1 MWLWFQDLVAGS
13 KVIVIR
19 GRGESLLFIITWK
32 VDNVT
37 NELITLAEVVVKHN
51 VNSMC
56 WCLWVAFDKLFHSQF
71 EINS

>member
-19 GRGESLLFIITWK
+19 GRDKSLLFIITWK
-32 VDNVT
+32 VDDVT

-56 WCLWVAFDKLFHSQF
+56 WYLWVTFDKVFYSLK
-71 EINS
+71 